1 MFTGGVRDSAE
12 LEISNL
18 ETDENR
24 VRSIFVR
31 FRTKV
36 RPAPL
41 RGSEGSRVT
50 RGRAVFFKSPHNQ
63 ELKMPSFGSKSKA
76 ALAKCHPL
84 LQDIANEAIKEFD
97 FMVLDATRGR

>member
-50 RGRAVFFKSPHNQ
+50 GGRAVFFKSHPQSGAKN
-63 ELKMPSFGSKSKA
+63 
-76 ALAKCHPL
+76 ALL
-84 LQDIANEAIKEFD
+84 WIKIQS
-97 FMVLDATRGR
+97 GPG